1 VRRRRREDERFP
13 GPLREFVEQEWPPVP
28 GECLGI
34 FSCHGEGYDNDC
46 VPRPGEQC
54 GDRYYA
60 MLARDCPDRP
70 DVIAA
75 AKRADAYIRW
85 KEARL
90 NWLGKDHP
98 DWLEEFIVSNQAE
111 AIRYAPFR
119 GEQ

>member
-1 VRRRRREDERFP
+1 M
-13 GPLREFVEQEWPPVP
+13 P